1 MNRLIIL
8 SDIHANLTALKA
20 VLADIRK
27 KEYSPDVMVLLGDI
41 VNYGMRPNEVIE
53 ELKEY
58 SQLISVNL
66 MGNHEKALIDR
77 NLDKFS
83 TERGK
88 HLLNYTSSILT
99 DTSWEYIG
107 NCMNKN
113 GFEVREWN
121 NKRLLFLHGERND
134 IYWGKLN
141 KDQIS
146 DIYYADYDIVFSGH
160 THIPHYME
168 YFYPINN
175 SLLRNK
181 KKTIFINPG
190 SVGQPRNQNPCAQ
203 YVYIELLTGVV
214 HYNAVQYDVEMERQ
228 LYPDFLDPF
237 YKERLM
243 YGV

>member
-1 MNRLIIL
+1 MMNRLIIL

-77 NLDKFS
+77 NLDNFS

-113 GFEVREWN
+113 GFEVRE
-121 NKRLLFLHGERND
+121 
-134 IYWGKLN
+134 
-141 KDQIS
+141 
-146 DIYYADYDIVFSGH
+146 
-160 THIPHYME
+160 
-168 YFYPINN
+168 
-175 SLLRNK
+175 
-181 KKTIFINPG
+181 
-190 SVGQPRNQNPCAQ
+190 
-203 YVYIELLTGVV
+203 
-214 HYNAVQYDVEMERQ
+214 
-228 LYPDFLDPF
+228 
-237 YKERLM
+237 
-243 YGV
+243 